1 MTETKTI
8 QTRIDE
14 LEQTKWELLCAYDYL
29 TTEVKLRLG
38 KINRELRELYA
49 ELRGN

>member
-8 QTRIDE
+8 QTRINE
-14 LEQTKWELLCAYDYL
+14 LEQAKWELLCAYDHL
-29 TTEVKLRLG
+29 THEANIRLG
-38 KINRELRELYA
+38 KINRELSELYA